1 MPTFHI
7 FTLALLILLFNSP
20 VSFSVDPPETSPSP
34 SPDHGADVPSL
45 EPNKSLPPS
54 PSLSPSPSVNS
65 PPAPPPD
72 LAQESSP
79 SPAPTPANST
89 EPLKKSPAPSPS
101 EAGDVS
107 HADSSDMEAGEESSE
122 GMSGGKKAGIAI
134 GVVAGV
140 CIVGI
145 GALVYKKRQ
154 QNIRRAQ
161 FGYAARREL
170 L

>member
-1 MPTFHI
+1 MSTFHI
-7 FTLALLILLFNSP
+7 FTLALLVLLFNSP
-20 VSFSVDPPETSPSP
+20 LSFSVDPPQTSPSP

-45 EPNKSLPPS
+45 EPKKSLPPS
-54 PSLSPSPSVNS
+54 PSPS
-65 PPAPPPD
+65 
-72 LAQESSP
+72 
-79 SPAPTPANST
+79 
-89 EPLKKSPAPSPS
+89 KSPAPSPS

-107 HADSSDMEAGEESSE
+107 HADSSDIEAEDESSE
-122 GMSGGKKAGIAI
+122 GMSRGKKAGIAI

-154 QNIRRAQ
+154 QNIQRAQ

>member
-1 MPTFHI
+1 MSTFHI
-7 FTLALLILLFNSP
+7 FTLALLVLLFNSP
-20 VSFSVDPPETSPSP
+20 LSFSVDPPQTSPSP

-45 EPNKSLPPS
+45 EPKKSLPP
-54 PSLSPSPSVNS
+54 SPSPSVNS
-65 PPAPPPD
+65 PPAPPPN
-72 LAQESSP
+72 LAPESSP

-107 HADSSDMEAGEESSE
+107 HADSSDIEAEDESSE
-122 GMSGGKKAGIAI
+122 GMSRGKKAGIAI

-154 QNIRRAQ
+154 QNIQRAQ

>member
-1 MPTFHI
+1 MSTFHI
-7 FTLALLILLFNSP
+7 FTLALLVLLFNSP
-20 VSFSVDPPETSPSP
+20 LSFSVDPPQTSPSP

-45 EPNKSLPPS
+45 EPKK
-54 PSLSPSPSVNS
+54 SPSPSVNS

-72 LAQESSP
+72 LAPESSP
-79 SPAPTPANST
+79 SPALTPANST

-107 HADSSDMEAGEESSE
+107 QADSSDIEAEGESSE
-122 GMSGGKKAGIAI
+122 GMSRGKKAGIAI

-154 QNIRRAQ
+154 QNIQRAQ